1 MWVWGIV
8 KGEWW
13 WGKPGPSFYRSK
25 EGSRSVWE
33 FSDEIQA
40 ILNFD
45 WLRRRLE
52 SAQKPTSLNLLKSGD
67 LLLLL
72 TVDSLGLPVRKC
84 SISAECCLKTF
95 CNFRMLQVDV
105 TWSCDTN
112 GFHFVLLFCPIRL
125 VKFNHVTFN
134 AIWLAASHIFSLQR
148 WTFCYFTRGLWMDR
162 AFQFNFRK
170 K

>member
-84 SISAECCLKTF
+84 SISAEWCLKTF
-95 CNFRMLQVDV
+95 CNFRMLHHPRNWTLEKWNLQKIKMKWNVIRFNGMK
-105 TWSCDTN
+105 WESCKKN
-112 GFHFVLLFCPIRL
+112 V
-125 VKFNHVTFN
+125 
-134 AIWLAASHIFSLQR
+134 
-148 WTFCYFTRGLWMDR
+148 
-162 AFQFNFRK
+162 AFKIKYKMF
-170 K
+170 